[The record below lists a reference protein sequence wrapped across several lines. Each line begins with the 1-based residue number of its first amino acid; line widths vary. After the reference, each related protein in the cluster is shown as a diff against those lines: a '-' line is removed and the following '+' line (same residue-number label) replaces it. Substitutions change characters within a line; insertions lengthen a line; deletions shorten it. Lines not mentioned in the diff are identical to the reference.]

1 MDSNKVERA
10 VAKMSDPIS
19 TPEELIAASEKHIP
33 AIKANT
39 AISSEVTTAA
49 DQWNTSH
56 LAYVASNKKVV
67 DADVAAAKART
78 ERATA
83 ERDLLGRAR
92 GCLLAIT
99 VDAAGS
105 EAAIKAYGVDV
116 AERLGSPLETTPTG
130 LIGVK
135 TLTTGLAGWK
145 WKTHKRNHG
154 FMVQWATDPTN
165 AATHSAQIHCTKG
178 RFSITAQ
185 TPGATLYLRV
195 AALDSR
201 LLGGQTAYSAWVS
214 VPVGQ

>member
-39 AISSEVTTAA
+39 AISPEVTTAA

-99 VDAAGS
+99 VEYS
-105 EAAIKAYGVDV
+105 
-116 AERLGSPLETTPTG
+116 
-130 LIGVK
+130 VK
-135 TLTTGLAGWK
+135 LA
-145 WKTHKRNHG
+145 HE
-154 FMVQWATDPTN
+154 
-165 AATHSAQIHCTKG
+165 
-178 RFSITAQ
+178 
-185 TPGATLYLRV
+185 YLR
-195 AALDSR
+195 AGGNAMRKQSGQAPHIAQDPERTPRRRHTEAL
-201 LLGGQTAYSAWVS
+201 
-214 VPVGQ
+214 